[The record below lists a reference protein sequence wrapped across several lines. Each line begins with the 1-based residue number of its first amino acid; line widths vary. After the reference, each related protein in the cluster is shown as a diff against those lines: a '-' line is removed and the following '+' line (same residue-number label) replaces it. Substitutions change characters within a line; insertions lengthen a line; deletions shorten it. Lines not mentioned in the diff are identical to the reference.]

1 MMRSVIVAAMMVGL
15 VTTGGVGQVLPARAE
30 PGVEAAVWRAAGIV
44 PFPRSLPAPPL
55 HLSDLA
61 GKPVDIQ
68 HLRGRL
74 VMLYFW
80 ATW

>member
-1 MMRSVIVAAMMVGL
+1 MIRWIVVAAMVGL
-15 VTTGGVGQVLPARAE
+15 VVAGAAGWLASAGAQ

-44 PFPRSLPAPPL
+44 PFPQSLQAPVL
-55 HLSDLA
+55 HLGDLS
-61 GKPVDIQ
+61 GKPVDLQ
-68 HLRGRL
+68 QLRGRL

>member
-1 MMRSVIVAAMMVGL
+1 MIRWVAVAAMVGL
-15 VTTGGVGQVLPARAE
+15 VAAGGAGRVASAQAE
-30 PGVEAAVWRAAGIV
+30 PGVEGAIWRAAGII
-44 PFPRSLPAPPL
+44 PFPRSLQAPPL
-55 HLSDLA
+55 QLDDLS

-68 HLRGRL
+68 HFRGRL

>member
-1 MMRSVIVAAMMVGL
+1 MIRSVIVAAMVGL
-15 VTTGGVGQVLPARAE
+15 VAAGGVTRFSPARAE
-30 PGVEAAVWRAAGIV
+30 PGVEAAVWRGAGIV
-44 PFPRSLPAPPL
+44 PFPRSLQAPPL
-55 HLSDLA
+55 SLGDLS

-68 HLRGRL
+68 HFRGRL

>member
-1 MMRSVIVAAMMVGL
+1 MIRWVIVAAAVLGL
-15 VTTGGVGQVLPARAE
+15 IGAARLECSPADAK
-30 PGVEAAVWRAAGIV
+30 PGIDGAVWHAAGII
-44 PFPRSLPAPPL
+44 PFPRSLQAPAFS
-55 HLSDLA
+55 LSDLS
-61 GKPVDIQ
+61 GKAVDLQ

>member
-1 MMRSVIVAAMMVGL
+1 MIRWVIAAAAMLGLVAAARLECSPADTKPSVD
-15 VTTGGVGQVLPARAE
+15 GGVWQ
-30 PGVEAAVWRAAGIV
+30 AAGIA
-44 PFPRSLPAPPL
+44 PFRSSLPAPPFS
-55 HLSDLA
+55 LSDLS
-61 GKPVDIQ
+61 GKAVDLQ

>member
-1 MMRSVIVAAMMVGL
+1 MIAAAATLVLVAVARS
-15 VTTGGVGQVLPARAE
+15 E
-30 PGVEAAVWRAAGIV
+30 CSPGYAKPGIDSAVWQAAGVV
-44 PFPRSLPAPPL
+44 PSPRPRHAPPL
-55 HLSDLA
+55 RLNDLSGKTADLR
-61 GKPVDIQ
+61 

>member
-1 MMRSVIVAAMMVGL
+1 MIRSVMVAAMVGL
-15 VTTGGVGQVLPARAE
+15 IAIGGMGRFSAAPAE

-44 PFPRSLPAPPL
+44 PFPGSLQAPPL
-55 HLSDLA
+55 HLSDLS